1 MKIFVE
7 KFGGASVNSSMAVK
21 NVASILKME
30 KKRRLVVI
38 SAMGKTTN
46 KLENIVN
53 SWFNDKTFNEEQ
65 YNELRNYHKN
75 IIKELFNDDS
85 TKYENIIENIFCELN
100 QKIKTINHKD
110 YNFLYDSIVSYGE
123 KISTTIV
130 SSYLNYIGIKN
141 TLVSSCEII
150 KTDYNYRD
158 ANVCWNDTQ
167 QAINDILMPIVETN
181 DLTITQGFVAG
192 TRENIPTT
200 LGREGSDYSAAIL
213 AFCLKAQSMT
223 IWKDVPGLLNADPK
237 RLQHTTKLV
246 SVPYSEAI
254 ELSYYGATIIHP
266 KTIKPL
272 ENLSIPL
279 YIKSF
284 VNPDEEGSVI
294 CKQEKIRPVVANY
307 IFKDNQILLSIF
319 PKDFSFIAEKNISSI
334 FAILANNKVKVNL
347 MQNSAISFSVCFDE
361 NKNLLPQILN
371 DLKQQYSVL
380 YNTNLQLVTIR
391 HYTQKAID
399 EIIDKKNVIIEQ
411 KSRVTAQFLI
421 SKTKE

>member
-85 TKYENIIENIFCELN
+85 TKYENIIESIFCELN

-141 TLVSSCEII
+141 TLVSSCAII

-167 QAINDILMPIVETN
+167 QAITDILMPIVETN

-421 SKTKE
+421 SKTK